1 MARALLLVPV
11 SLVFLITAAPSAAA
25 SEPSDGA
32 GRSGG
37 LLGAAI
43 LAALD
48 EETLDVGTGSQDQGP
63 FDGPVFDGTIAT
75 FDLATAVRQSLFM
88 LTVQHSARMFQQ
100 KTRRE
105 LGGPFWRD
113 YINSVRGL
121 RGWDDGD
128 SFLVNYVGHPMQGAV
143 SGYIQI
149 QNDGTG
155 RTYVFGR
162 DARYWR
168 SRLQAF
174 AWAAGY
180 STQFELGPYS
190 EASIGNVGLNRG
202 TMGWVDLVVTPT
214 GGLALIVLED
224 AVDAKV
230 LTRLERGG
238 GPLRV
243 RILRTLLTPNR
254 SLANMLR
261 MTAPW
266 HRDVRPLPG
275 RERRFSD
282 TPPAPVAPRSPA
294 VAVAERIP
302 EGVVVPGGVRGVAEM
317 PALTD

>member
-48 EETLDVGTGSQDQGP
+48 EETLDVGAGSQDQGP

-190 EASIGNVGLNRG
+190 EASVGNVGLNRG

-214 GGLALIVLED
+214 GGLGLIVLED
-224 AVDAKV
+224 AIDAKLV
-230 LTRLERGG
+230 SRWERGG
-238 GPLRV
+238 GPVRARV
-243 RILRTLLTPNR
+243 LRTLLAPNR
-254 SLANMLR
+254 SLANLLR

-266 HRDVRPLPG
+266 HRDVRPVPG
-275 RERRFSD
+275 RERSTSD
-282 TPPAPVAPRSPA
+282 VAPEQPWPLRPLLENA
-294 VAVAERIP
+294 DIDP
-302 EGVVVPGGVRGVAEM
+302 EGLVM
-317 PALTD
+317 PTTAFE

>member
-1 MARALLLVPV
+1 
-11 SLVFLITAAPSAAA
+11 
-25 SEPSDGA
+25 
-32 GRSGG
+32 
-37 LLGAAI
+37 
-43 LAALD
+43 
-48 EETLDVGTGSQDQGP
+48 
-63 FDGPVFDGTIAT
+63 
-75 FDLATAVRQSLFM
+75 
-88 LTVQHSARMFQQ
+88 QQ

-121 RGWDDGD
+121 QGWDDGD

-155 RTYVFGR
+155 RTYAFGR
-162 DARYWR
+162 DPRYWR

-174 AWAAGY
+174 AWSAGY

-190 EASIGNVGLNRG
+190 EASIGNVGLNSG

-224 AVDAKV
+224 AVDAKLV
-230 LTRLERGG
+230 ARLERGG
-238 GPLRV
+238 PMRA

-261 MTAPW
+261 MAAPW
-266 HRDVRPLPG
+266 HRDVRPVPG
-275 RERRFSD
+275 RE
-282 TPPAPVAPRSPA
+282 
-294 VAVAERIP
+294 
-302 EGVVVPGGVRGVAEM
+302 
-317 PALTD
+317 